1 MHIFRFWV
9 DFALKRVRDLIR
21 FLSVKL
27 TTGSRILEIKCQKG
41 AKMLKNTRRKLVI
54 FIDMFRFSFDF
65 APKRVGDLIR
75 FLSVKLTTGSRIL
88 EILMSKGG

>member
-27 TTGSRILEIKCQKG
+27 TTGSRILEIVGLHAVG
-41 AKMLKNTRRKLVI
+41 AN
-54 FIDMFRFSFDF
+54 SW
-65 APKRVGDLIR
+65 AP
-75 FLSVKLTTGSRIL
+75 TGS
-88 EILMSKGG
+88 

>member
-27 TTGSRILEIKCQKG
+27 TTGSRILEI
-41 AKMLKNTRRKLVI
+41 
-54 FIDMFRFSFDF
+54 
-65 APKRVGDLIR
+65 VGLHA
-75 FLSVKLTTGSRIL
+75 VGWKT
-88 EILMSKGG
+88 

>member
-27 TTGSRILEIKCQKG
+27 TTGSRILEIVG
-41 AKMLKNTRRKLVI
+41 LHAVAAK
-54 FIDMFRFSFDF
+54 SW
-65 APKRVGDLIR
+65 APTEFQFVR
-75 FLSVKLTTGSRIL
+75 
-88 EILMSKGG
+88 

>member
-1 MHIFRFWV
+1 
-9 DFALKRVRDLIR
+9 
-21 FLSVKL
+21 
-27 TTGSRILEIKCQKG
+27 
-41 AKMLKNTRRKLVI
+41 MLKNTRRKLVI

-88 EILMSKGG
+88 EIVGLHAVGSNSWAPTGS

>member
-27 TTGSRILEIKCQKG
+27 TTGSRILEINVKRGLKCQKIQEENEY
-41 AKMLKNTRRKLVI
+41 LSCI
-54 FIDMFRFSFDF
+54 FSDF
-65 APKRVGDLIR
+65 GLILR
-75 FLSVKLTTGSRIL
+75 
-88 EILMSKGG
+88 

>member
-27 TTGSRILEIKCQKG
+27 INRAGGSFKPTLHGHSLAGGSLSSK
-41 AKMLKNTRRKLVI
+41 T
-54 FIDMFRFSFDF
+54 FSNVR
-65 APKRVGDLIR
+65 PHV
-75 FLSVKLTTGSRIL
+75 
-88 EILMSKGG
+88 

>member
-27 TTGSRILEIKCQKG
+27 TSSSRILEIVGLHAVG
-41 AKMLKNTRRKLVI
+41 ANSWAR
-54 FIDMFRFSFDF
+54 
-65 APKRVGDLIR
+65 G
-75 FLSVKLTTGSRIL
+75 GS
-88 EILMSKGG
+88 

>member
-41 AKMLKNTRRKLVI
+41 AKMLKNAIRK
-54 FIDMFRFSFDF
+54 
-65 APKRVGDLIR
+65 
-75 FLSVKLTTGSRIL
+75 
-88 EILMSKGG
+88 

>member
-27 TTGSRILEIKCQKG
+27 INSSRILEIVGLHAVG
-41 AKMLKNTRRKLVI
+41 AKTW
-54 FIDMFRFSFDF
+54 
-65 APKRVGDLIR
+65 AP
-75 FLSVKLTTGSRIL
+75 TGS
-88 EILMSKGG
+88 

>member
-27 TTGSRILEIKCQKG
+27 ISGSRILEIVELH
-41 AKMLKNTRRKLVI
+41 AVVANSWAR
-54 FIDMFRFSFDF
+54 
-65 APKRVGDLIR
+65 
-75 FLSVKLTTGSRIL
+75 TGS
-88 EILMSKGG
+88 